1 MEAYYTQ
8 LRRDRRGAKH
18 RVAEVVDLLGFFD
31 PSADWHAV
39 EVGLQM
45 LDQADGDVTG
55 VGAELQ
61 RLALVP
67 VSSTKN
73 SLFKS
78 VYRRAPA
85 EVVPSRAASRASLLS
100 RRGVRSDGTGVRVF
114 LQGNRAETSCDVA
127 WVGKLIPRFG
137 SRSDQDVDRDRPASR
152 TGAGCRRR
160 VEPA

>member
-61 RLALVP
+61 RLAIVP
-67 VSSTKN
+67 ASSTKN

-78 VYRRAPA
+78 V
-85 EVVPSRAASRASLLS
+85 
-100 RRGVRSDGTGVRVF
+100 
-114 LQGNRAETSCDVA
+114 
-127 WVGKLIPRFG
+127 
-137 SRSDQDVDRDRPASR
+137 
-152 TGAGCRRR
+152 
-160 VEPA
+160 